1 MKKAFHILI
10 LIILIS
16 CNEKKS
22 QTFKVEG
29 QLVNIKAQT
38 VYLEENGVERSRP
51 VVVDSATVDKNGKFA
66 LHANSAEEKLYSIR
80 ADEDQSPFAL
90 LINDTRNVSLVA
102 EMKNQEP
109 VITIKG
115 SNASQ
120 QLYDFDKTLFRM
132 VKDISETINQF
143 RALGDTPPA
152 DSIGRRA
159 FDSSKS
165 MRLSAYEKS
174 VAEMKDYVA
183 DAANRSTSPLLTLFV
198 IDAFE
203 YRAKQVGLK
212 GFSIA
217 EKLDILKKATEKF
230 PDHNGLALQKNNLE
244 SNKAPDFSLPDS
256 SGKQVSLSSY
266 RGKYVLVDFWAS
278 WCKPCRIEN
287 PNIVAAYNQFR
298 NKNFTILGVSLDAEK
313 EAWVDAIHKDG
324 LTWDHISDLQ
334 YWNNKAAV
342 LYGVSS
348 IPFNVLVDPQGNII
362 AESLHGQELF
372 NTLSKVLK

>member
-1 MKKAFHILI
+1 MKKAFHILM

-22 QTFKVEG
+22 QPFTVEG
-29 QLVNIKAQT
+29 QLQNINARK
-38 VYLEENGVERSRP
+38 VYLQENGVERSRP
-51 VVVDSATVDKNGKFA
+51 VVVDSSIVDKNGKFV
-66 LHANSAEEKLYSIR
+66 LHANAVEEKLYSIR

-90 LINDTRNVSLVA
+90 LINDSKNVSLIA
-102 EMKNQEP
+102 ELKNQEP
-109 VITIKG
+109 VMTIKG
-115 SNASQ
+115 SPASQ
-120 QLYDFDKTLFRM
+120 QLYEFDKTLFRK
-132 VKDISETINQF
+132 VKEISETINQY
-143 RALGDTPPA
+143 RALGENAPA

-159 FDSSKS
+159 YDSLKTN
-165 MRLSAYEKS
+165 RFNTYEKA
-174 VAEMKDYVA
+174 VTDLRNYVTGAA
-183 DAANRSTSPLLTLFV
+183 DQSTSPLLTLFV

-230 PDHNGLALQKNNLE
+230 PDHSGIALQKKNLE
-244 SNKAPDFSLPDS
+244 SNKAPDFSLPDT
-256 SGKQVSLSSY
+256 SGKEISLSSY
-266 RGKYVLVDFWAS
+266 RGKYVLIDFWAS

-287 PNIVAAYNQFR
+287 PNIVAAYNQFKNR
-298 NKNFTILGVSLDAEK
+298 NFTILGVSLDAEK
-313 EAWVDAIHKDG
+313 ESWLNAIRQDQ

-342 LYGVSS
+342 LYGVGS

-362 AESLHGQELF
+362 AESLHGPELF
-372 NTLSKVLK
+372 STLNKVLK